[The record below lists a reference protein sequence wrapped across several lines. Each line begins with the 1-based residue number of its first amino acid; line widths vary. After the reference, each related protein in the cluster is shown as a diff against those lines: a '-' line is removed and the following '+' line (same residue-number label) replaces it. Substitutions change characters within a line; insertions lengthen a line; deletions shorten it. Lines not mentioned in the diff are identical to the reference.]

1 MTARGRGALHRAK
14 IRAPVVG
21 ALFTKIAVSRF
32 ANTLATT
39 LGAGVDMISSI
50 RLAGAAT
57 GNAHFARSTNQVAD
71 DVSMGMDLSSALT
84 RTRLF
89 PPLLVRMAAVGE
101 RAGAL
106 SDMLDKASR
115 FFDREVRASVAGMIT
130 LCETAIT
137 LTMGMAVA
145 LVALSVFM
153 PLYKMMALVRR

>member
-1 MTARGRGALHRAK
+1 
-14 IRAPVVG
+14 
-21 ALFTKIAVSRF
+21 
-32 ANTLATT
+32 
-39 LGAGVDMISSI
+39 
-50 RLAGAAT
+50 
-57 GNAHFARSTNQVAD
+57 
-71 DVSMGMDLSSALT
+71 MGMDLSSALT